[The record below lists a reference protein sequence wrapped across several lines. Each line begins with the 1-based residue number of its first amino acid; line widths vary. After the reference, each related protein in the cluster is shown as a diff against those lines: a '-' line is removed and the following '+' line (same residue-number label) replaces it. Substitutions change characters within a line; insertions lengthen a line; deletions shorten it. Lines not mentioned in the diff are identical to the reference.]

1 MRFPIS
7 KTQVMRPV
15 VFPLLPLL
23 VAFALQS
30 CVSPKFERAWKG
42 ASLQTSSGGTGA
54 PDAAVVPRARG
65 QAAKESS
72 LPTRWEGRWHSDKHN
87 AGGRLRAV
95 VQPPVAGRAE
105 IFFEAGW
112 HGFTTAYPVSLVAE
126 RKGKSWQLSGEHN
139 LRSCV
144 GGGVYHYTGTIRA
157 DQFSANYQSK
167 YDTGTF
173 LLSPSPAQ

>member
-1 MRFPIS
+1 MMLPIS

-15 VFPLLPLL
+15 VFPILPLL
-23 VAFALQS
+23 VAVVLPG
-30 CVSPKFERAWKG
+30 CVSPKFERAWRG
-42 ASLQTSSGGTGA
+42 ASPQSCPGGTEA
-54 PDAAVVPRARG
+54 PDAAVIPRARG